1 MRQSFILNRVYPKYN
16 YFDVYQAQTVQLD
29 FDKEVR
35 FKVTRNSDYGERYK
49 LFLIKENSFEKKYT
63 LQDFGLNV
71 VTDKNKLVIVDTIK
85 WNGLAK
91 KAGFSREIL
100 LVNLR

>member
-1 MRQSFILNRVYPKYN
+1 M
-16 YFDVYQAQTVQLD
+16 
-29 FDKEVR
+29 
-35 FKVTRNSDYGERYK
+35 TRNSDYGERYK

-91 KAGFSREIL
+91 KAGFQQGDIISEFKIENTNRPDKDWVYPLALIL
-100 LVNLR
+100 LGLFGFFNYKRDKN